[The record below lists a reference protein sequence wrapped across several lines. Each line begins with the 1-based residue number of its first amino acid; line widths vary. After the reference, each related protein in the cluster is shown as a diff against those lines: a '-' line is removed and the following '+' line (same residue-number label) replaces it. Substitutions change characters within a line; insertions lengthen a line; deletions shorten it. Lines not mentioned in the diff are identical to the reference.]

1 MQNSIGDTMDHKRW
15 RAEFV
20 FYLITLI
27 MIFLIWCIV
36 LRVWKADWLIP
47 FDYGTELGTDVFGS
61 STWIKSYI
69 QNGFSWEQASF
80 SVPFSTDRKT
90 LFGMDWFILLM
101 EIICSRLFS
110 SYGAC
115 LNTLY
120 LLSFL
125 TTGIAAVYSLRCL
138 QFSRRTSLAGA
149 IMYTFLQYHMMRGE
163 MHLYLSFY
171 YSAPLA
177 VLIMLWI
184 ADESLLVERFSQHCI
199 GRLKHAHMLFGVFSW
214 IIGLQQPYYAFYAAI
229 GIAFALLCSMCR
241 KQFMKML
248 EGIAY
253 LMVIAVTTLA
263 ENINALLHTSDSA
276 MEYMLQQRTIDAI
289 EAYGL
294 KIINLLLPVQN
305 HRLPILAKL
314 RQHYDSLVGAVN
326 REESWISLGL
336 ILAVC
341 FCVALITV
349 LVNDRMEKKIR
360 LCGCFIL
367 AFVLISTVG
376 GGSSIIGLVFSL
388 LRCYNRMVVY
398 IAMFCVIV
406 FAVLAE
412 KMGDFLSIKKV
423 PGIVQYSILLLLTGF
438 AVWDQTTPA
447 NIYAYESTKEEYL
460 QDEEFV
466 QAIEAIMPEGA
477 CIFELPLLPTGT
489 TSIQNLRD
497 YELYKPYLHAK
508 SSKWLHMYSVGSQTD
523 QWVNILHGLPLRTV
537 IDIIVCCDFQGVY
550 IDSRGYT
557 PDELE
562 KVLEVLDSI
571 EGTATVR
578 SEDGKKIFYSLT
590 AYRAK
595 LCEELGTD
603 KIRKYADFWL
613 NCPCITCFPATHL
626 YYTSD
631 MAVCG
636 DTVIM
641 PSDVRQYGPY
651 ITVQAGDYLAYVAGE
666 DLNAMEY
673 DVTSADGTAGIPI
686 NIIHADNKSAE
697 YTFHLETEM
706 TSIELRSINRGRE
719 EAAVRAVFLFSMDQT
734 EEIVI
739 MREFLR
745 IQ

>member
-1 MQNSIGDTMDHKRW
+1 MRKNLDNLFGHKKVLT
-15 RAEFV
+15 ELG
-20 FYLITLI
+20 FYLIVLITTL
-27 MIFLIWCIV
+27 LIWCIV
-36 LRVWKADWLIP
+36 LEVWRADWYIP
-47 FDYGTELGTDVFGS
+47 FDYGTELGTDVLGI
-61 STWIKSYI
+61 STWIKAYV
-69 QNGFSWEQASF
+69 QHGFSWEQSDISFPF
-80 SVPFSTDRKT
+80 SVSRKGNFGVDRN
-90 LFGMDWFILLM
+90 ILLF
-101 EIICSRLFS
+101 EIICSLFSS
-110 SYGAC
+110 SYGAS

-125 TTGIAAVYSLRCL
+125 TVSITTVYCLRCL
-138 QFSRRTSLAGA
+138 KFSRTISLAA
-149 IMYTFLQYHMMRGE
+149 TTIYTFLQYHLMRGE
-163 MHLYLSFY
+163 IHLYLSFY
-171 YSAPLA
+171 FTVPLA
-177 VLIMLWI
+177 ILLMLWI
-184 ADESLLVERFSQHCI
+184 VDESFLTEHFSKCAIGKIRYAYIVFGLFSLL
-199 GRLKHAHMLFGVFSW
+199 
-214 IIGLQQPYYAFYAAI
+214 IGLQQPYYAFFSAI
-229 GIAFALLCSMCR
+229 GICYALIYNLYHINFR
-241 KQFMKML
+241 KVLESIVYLLIIAMVTLLMNLYPLFYTSNAAMK
-248 EGIAY
+248 
-253 LMVIAVTTLA
+253 
-263 ENINALLHTSDSA
+263 
-276 MEYMLQQRTIDAI
+276 YMHHQRTVRNL

-305 HRLPILAKL
+305 HRLSILAKL
-314 RQHYDSLVGAVN
+314 RQHYDTLVGVGN
-326 REESWISLGL
+326 SEEAWISLGL

-341 FCVALITV
+341 FCIALVVV
-349 LVNDRMEKKIR
+349 LVNGKVDRQIR
-360 LCGCFIL
+360 ICGCFIL
-367 AFVLISTVG
+367 AFVLVSTVG
-376 GGSSIIGLVFSL
+376 GASSIIGLVFPL
-388 LRCYNRMVVY
+388 LRCYNRMIVY

-412 KMGDFLSIKKV
+412 KMKTFLSIKKI
-423 PGIVQYSILLLLTGF
+423 PIIIQYGILLLLTGF
-438 AVWDQTTPA
+438 AIWDQTTPA
-447 NIYAYESTKEEYL
+447 NVYAYEATKEEYI

-562 KVLEVLDSI
+562 KVLKVLDSI

-613 NCPCITCFPATHL
+613 SCPCITCFPATHL

-631 MAVCG
+631 VAVCG

-706 TSIELRSINRGRE
+706 TSIELRSFNRGRE

-734 EEIVI
+734 EEMAI

>member
-1 MQNSIGDTMDHKRW
+1 MGDAMKCKKKHG
-15 RAEFV
+15 EFAL
-20 FYLITLI
+20 YLVTFITINLVC
-27 MIFLIWCIV
+27 CIV
-36 LRVWKADWLIP
+36 LQVQDAYWSIP
-47 FDYGTELGTDVFGS
+47 FDYGTELGTDVLGMS
-61 STWIKSYI
+61 SILKSYI
-69 QNGFSWEQASF
+69 QDGFSWKLTNISIPFLFNRKESF
-80 SVPFSTDRKT
+80 GVDRI
-90 LFGMDWFILLM
+90 ILLL
-101 EIICSRLFS
+101 EIICTQFFS
-110 SYGAC
+110 SYGTC
-115 LNTLY
+115 LNVLY
-120 LLSFL
+120 FFSFVL
-125 TTGIAAVYSLRCL
+125 TGFSAIYCLRSLK
-138 QFSRRTSLAGA
+138 FSRVNSYIGSL
-149 IMYTFLQYHMMRGE
+149 IYTFLQYHMMRGE

-171 YSAPLA
+171 YTAPIA
-177 VLIMLWI
+177 IIIMLWLI
-184 ADESLLVERFSQHCI
+184 NEAYLDERFSKYLFREI
-199 GRLKHAHMLFGVFSW
+199 RHAYIVLGLFSL
-214 IIGLQQPYYAFYAAI
+214 IIGLQQPYYAFFSAL
-229 GIAFALLCSMCR
+229 GICFAQLYNVYHKHFS
-241 KQFMKML
+241 KVL
-248 EGIAY
+248 EGIVY
-253 LMVIAVTTLA
+253 LGIITMTTLA
-263 ENINALLHTSDSA
+263 VNLEPLFHTSNTA
-276 MEYMLQQRTIDAI
+276 MEYMHQQRTVANI
-289 EAYGL
+289 EIYGL
-294 KIINLLLPVQN
+294 KIINLLLPIQN
-305 HRLPILAKL
+305 HRIPILAKL
-314 RQHYDSLVGAVN
+314 RQHYDSLVGVGN
-326 REESWISLGL
+326 SEESWISLGL

-341 FCVALITV
+341 FCIALIAALIQGKADQRIKV
-349 LVNDRMEKKIR
+349 
-360 LCGCFIL
+360 CGCFIL
-367 AFVLISTVG
+367 AFVLVSTVG
-376 GGSSIIGLVFSL
+376 GASSIIGLVFPL
-388 LRCYNRMVVY
+388 LRCYNRMVVF

-412 KMGDFLSIKKV
+412 KLDAFLSSKKV
-423 PGIVQYSILLLLTGF
+423 PWSIRCGLLILLAVF

-447 NIYAYESTKEEYL
+447 NVYAYESTKEEYI

-497 YELYKPYLHAK
+497 YELYKPYLHAR

-571 EGTATVR
+571 EGTATIR

-603 KIRKYADFWL
+603 KVRKYADFWL
-613 NCPCITCFPATHL
+613 SCPCITCFPATNL

-631 MAVCG
+631 VAVCG

-651 ITVQAGDYLAYVAGE
+651 ITVRAGDYLAYVAGE
-666 DLNAMEY
+666 DLNVMEY
-673 DVTSADGTAGIPI
+673 DVTSANGTAGIPI
-686 NIIHADNKSAE
+686 NIIHADNISAE

-719 EAAVRAVFLFSMDQT
+719 EAAVRAVFLFNMDQT
-734 EEIVI
+734 EEIAI